1 MTGQDFRQARL
12 AMGLSQTE
20 LANLMGVAQP
30 HIARLE
36 AGQTVTATTAAF
48 IELLLWIHQRGLLRA
63 YRDTI

>member
-1 MTGQDFRQARL
+1 MTGPEFRQARL
-12 AMGLSQTE
+12 KMGLSQTE
-20 LANLMGVAQP
+20 LASLMGVAQP

-36 AGQTVTATTAAF
+36 AGQTVTATTGAF